1 MMRTECTPNKEENH
15 RVVPFECELDFC
27 EKGGR
32 GEEVKGSS
40 VKLGKEINTEERDD
54 GKSRLR

>member
-1 MMRTECTPNKEENH
+1 MKKE
-15 RVVPFECELDFC
+15 
-27 EKGGR
+27 GGR

-40 VKLGKEINTEERDD
+40 VKLSKEINMEERDD